1 MSPASCTS
9 STAILACEIFCSS
22 QDNLSYLLYS
32 SFPPKIFEGEGTW
45 RSGED
50 QNDGYTML
58 SVAPPW
64 KKSGFDPKLSGYRVP
79 R

>member
-1 MSPASCTS
+1 MWGQAQGDYWMT
-9 STAILACEIFCSS
+9 

-58 SVAPPW
+58 SVAPPR
-64 KKSGFDPKLSGYRVP
+64 KKKLFNEPASETGPLNKVR
-79 R
+79 